1 MDFTGIKHRGAK
13 DGVSGSCHQL
23 DINASASFL
32 VNCGLFQGD
41 DVSIPSGKGGSRQPI
56 DFLLDAIKALVI
68 LPCSHRHIGTSAHWA
83 HPLSARGRLRRA
95 DSLQRGFGKTPAHR
109 WDFLVNEILVAGG
122 AGFIDQQQFIHIVR
136 NTTDLVINLDK
147 LTYARSQMQQWARPR

>member
-68 LPCSHRHIGTSAHWA
+68 LPCSHRHIGTSAHR
-83 HPLSARGRLRRA
+83 HIGRIPCL
-95 DSLQRGFGKTPAHR
+95 PA
-109 WDFLVNEILVAGG
+109 
-122 AGFIDQQQFIHIVR
+122 AGFEGPILCSEASAKLLPIVG
-136 NTTDLVINLDK
+136 I
-147 LTYARSQMQQWARPR
+147 SW